1 MKMAREILRCPNC
14 GQILSREERCYRC
27 AGGHSFD
34 IASQGYVNL
43 LIRHS
48 ANPGDDS
55 DSIASRESFLLKG
68 YYQPLAEQVRKLVGE
83 NLREGES
90 FLDAG
95 CGTGYY
101 LSFLQDLPLD
111 YYATDIAK
119 KAVSKCARVNRKAV
133 CFVGNVF
140 HLPFGDGE
148 LDGLMSI
155 FTPYSAEEFARI
167 VRPGGSLIAVT
178 PGKEH
183 LYQLK
188 EIAYERPYYNE
199 EPGYQ
204 LPAFRLVS
212 QENVRYRIHLNSSED
227 IANLWR
233 MMPYYHTTSRQ
244 GNERLMALKE
254 ADTTVDFLVQ
264 LFERKND
271 DEKD

>member
-1 MKMAREILRCPNC
+1 MLRCPNC
-14 GQILSREERCYRC
+14 GSELVRAEKCYRC
-27 AGGHSFD
+27 AQGHSFD

-48 ANPGDDS
+48 ANPGDDGI
-55 DSIASRESFLLKG
+55 SIASREAFLTKG
-68 YYQPLAEQVRKLVGE
+68 YYQLLAEAI
-83 NLREGES
+83 RETVSSSFQAGES

-101 LSFLQDLPLD
+101 LQFLQDLPLRF
-111 YYATDIAK
+111 YATDIAK
-119 KAVSKCARVNRKAV
+119 KAVARCARSNPEAV

-140 HLPFGDGE
+140 HLPFDDGA
-148 LDGLMSI
+148 LDGLMSV

-167 VRPGGSLIAVT
+167 VRPGGHLIAVT
-178 PGKEH
+178 PGREH

-188 EIAYERPYYNE
+188 QIAYEQPYYNQE
-199 EPGYQ
+199 EGYQ
-204 LPAFRLVS
+204 LPDFHLAGQR
-212 QENVRYRIHLNSSED
+212 NVRYPIHLETSQD

-244 GNERLMALKE
+244 GNERLLALSQ

-264 LFERKND
+264 LFERKSGN
-271 DEKD
+271 E